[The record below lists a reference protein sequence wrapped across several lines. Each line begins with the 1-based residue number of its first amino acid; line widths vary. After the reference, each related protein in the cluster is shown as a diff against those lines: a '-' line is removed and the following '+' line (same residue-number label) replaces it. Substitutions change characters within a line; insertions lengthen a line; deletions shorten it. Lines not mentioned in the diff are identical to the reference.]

1 VLTVSVDEH
10 EVESQLTARVLS
22 CPCGG
27 VLVRWG
33 YARERGVVDVDEV
46 VRWRPRR
53 SLCASCGTTHVLLPA
68 VLLVRRAYSARV
80 IGAVLAACASGVA
93 QRRVARQAGLA
104 RSTVRGWVAR
114 LAVVA
119 EVLRGHFTAWLLHL
133 DASCA
138 GLSPT
143 GLGAAA
149 DAVAA
154 IAAAAGQA
162 RDRLGIDGVWTFASA
177 ATGGRLLANTSTPFP
192 APWSG

>member
-1 VLTVSVDEH
+1 MLTVSVDEH
-10 EVESQLTARVLS
+10 EVESQLTARVLA

-33 YARERGVVDVDEV
+33 YARERGVVDIDGA

-53 SLCASCGTTHVLLPA
+53 SRCASCGATHVLLPVA
-68 VLLVRRAYSARV
+68 LLVRRAYSARV

-104 RSTVRGWVAR
+104 RSTVRGWVSR
-114 LAVVA
+114 LALVA
-119 EVLRGHFTAWLLHL
+119 EVLRGHFTAWLVWL
-133 DASCA
+133 DTSASRLNATGRGPA
-138 GLSPT
+138 G
-143 GLGAAA
+143 

-177 ATGGRLLANTSTPFP
+177 ATGGRLLANTTAPFP